1 MYSVVIIDDNKIA
14 VEAIEKATDWQSY
27 DCQVVGKAY
36 DGVAGLKLIRE
47 LLPQIVIIDIQM
59 PGFNGLDIIKKL
71 KSENRDIQ
79 FIIISGYSQF
89 EYAQQAIRY
98 GVSDYLLKPIMTE
111 EMESALHHVT
121 SNLKE
126 RGAKIHSGDMDV
138 LEMQLYE
145 IRSAKSQFSAMV
157 ANAID
162 YVGKN
167 LSRNIT
173 LSDVCTELLVSTGHF
188 SKCFKKETGVG
199 FAAYVT
205 MVKMENARILL
216 RNPQNRVNEVARM
229 VGYHDYAYFFQ
240 VFKKQFGY
248 APSDIKT
255 NLKRDRED
263 KDYDSDARE

>member
-14 VEAIEKATDWQSY
+14 VEAIAKATDWEKY
-27 DCQVVGKAY
+27 DCQVIGAAY
-36 DGVAGLKLIRE
+36 DGIAGLKLIRE

-59 PGFNGLDIIKKL
+59 PGFNGLDVIRKL
-71 KSENRDIQ
+71 KDENSDIQ

-111 EMESALHHVT
+111 EMETALRHVT
-121 SNLKE
+121 VSLKKNQE
-126 RGAKIHSGDMDV
+126 KKQPDHLDV
-138 LEMQLYE
+138 LEQQLYE
-145 IRSAKSQFSAMV
+145 IRSSRKSYSPMV
-157 ANAID
+157 VKAID
-162 YVGKN
+162 YVADN
-167 LSRNIT
+167 LSRNIN
-173 LSDVCTELLVSTGHF
+173 LSDVCKELLVSTGHF

-229 VGYHDYAYFFQ
+229 VGYSDYTYFFQ

-248 APSDIKT
+248 PPSDIKA
-255 NLKRDRED
+255 KRDKED
-263 KDYDSDARE
+263 KGYDSDARE